1 MSQSNNKGFNR
12 KTFLKKMGYASAT
25 IASGP
30 FILSNRKSHSLQLE
44 DRHHS
49 AKKISPNDHVNLG
62 LIGAGGMGQGDIAT
76 ALQYYG
82 FKMVAACDLYDSR
95 LERCKERFGD
105 DIFTTMNYR
114 ELLNREDVDAVVVGS
129 TDHWHDLHTI
139 HALES
144 GKPVYLEKPMTQTI
158 EQAHKVIKAEQSTG
172 VPLIVGSQFTSNIIY
187 EKVRE
192 LILAGEIGELNY
204 VEGYWDRFSPRGA
217 WQYSIPPNVNTNNVD
232 WEAYRKDLPIIPFDP
247 KHFFRWRN
255 YDDYGTGVAG
265 DLFVHLFSGLHMI
278 LDSIGPERVYA
289 TGGLRYWQDGRDAED
304 VVLGLF
310 DYPQTE
316 SHPAFNLSLRVN
328 FVDGSGGGSSIR
340 LVGSG
345 GEIQFSGRN
354 LILRKSALPEE
365 PGMSIGDFSEAT
377 RKEYEEYY
385 RNKFPERR
393 ASVIEPGEL
402 EYRAPDGYSDR
413 YDHFV
418 NFYKAIR
425 EGEKVV
431 QDGTFGLRAAGPAL
445 LANMSQ
451 RQKQMIHW
459 DPAGMKVV

>member
-1 MSQSNNKGFNR
+1 MSKTNGNGFTR
-12 KTFLKKMGYASAT
+12 KTFLKKLGAASA
-25 IASGP
+25 AVVSGP
-30 FILSNRKSHSLQLE
+30 FILGKSKNVSHQLE
-44 DRHHS
+44 PRHHPVQ
-49 AKKISPNDHVNLG
+49 KIAPNDHVNLG
-62 LIGAGGMGQGDIAT
+62 LIGSGSMGQGNIAT
-76 ALQYYG
+76 ALQYNG

-95 LERCKERFGD
+95 LTRCKERFGD
-105 DIFTTMNYR
+105 DIFTTMDYR
-114 ELLNREDVDAVVVGS
+114 ELLDREDVDAVVIGS

-139 HALES
+139 AALEK

-158 EQAHKVIKAEQSTG
+158 DQAHKVIETEQSTG
-172 VPLIVGSQFTSNIIY
+172 TPLIVGSQFTSNIIY

-192 LILAGEIGELNY
+192 LILAGEIGEINY

-217 WQYSIPPNVNTNNVD
+217 WQYSIPPNVTTDNVD
-232 WEAYRKDLPIIPFDP
+232 WDTYLKDLPRIPFDP

-255 YDDYGTGVAG
+255 YDAYGTGVAG
-265 DLFVHLFSGLHMI
+265 DLFVHLFSGMHMI
-278 LDSIGPERVYA
+278 LDSIGPDRVYS
-289 TGGLRYWQDGRDAED
+289 TGGLRYWHDGRDAED

-340 LVGSG
+340 IVGSG

-354 LILRKSALPEE
+354 LVLRRTAMPEE

-377 RKEYEEYY
+377 RQEYEKYY
-385 RNKFPERR
+385 REKFPERR
-393 ASVIEPGEL
+393 ARVIEPGEL
-402 EYRAPDGYSDR
+402 EYRAPDGYNDR

-418 NFYKAIR
+418 NFYNAIR
-425 EGEKVV
+425 DGQRVL
-431 QDGTFGLRAAGPAL
+431 QNGTFGLRAAGPAL

-459 DPAGMKVV
+459 DPAGMKVL